1 MKYLLNV
8 FSKNINLKI
17 NFQGKKIL
25 NTDFSAII
33 IAEIWTKSE
42 DMPSLSQEAVAL
54 CDFKKKILKVNGMM

>member
-1 MKYLLNV
+1 MFLV
-8 FSKNINLKI
+8 KNINLKI

-25 NTDFSAII
+25 NTDFSA

-54 CDFKKKILKVNGMM
+54 CDFF